1 VDEYDRMIAAINEK
15 EREDIKQRDALL
27 ISKIEYEAFRS
38 NSYKPLI
45 EDLNDRIEQYEKLI
59 QNQREARIEV
69 KKNLIHCN
77 NFTDEGIY
85 YCIVQNYRGGT
96 MKIIRE
102 SIHAVIFVEKSIP
115 YLVEVAPI
123 YIPRVR
129 TIRKKWNIYSSIQG
143 TFTKGI
149 LEGLVVIRYNDG
161 SFYEGPYIP
170 ETAIDHRGKAIDEAK
185 ARNHYGVY
193 TLSDGRIF
201 EGYTVDNHFDVRN
214 LNSFYRLTLP
224 NKKGIYEGYF
234 CDEQFHGSG
243 MFTYEDGS
251 VYEGHW
257 FRGTRFGH
265 GQYRSSEGWTYEG
278 FYDTDRRH
286 RLGII
291 NYPNGSCYM
300 GEWFYDDIKGKGI
313 YITPLRDVYRG
324 ELLNKLFH
332 GVGELLYAD
341 GSKYIG
347 DFKDGIRCGK
357 GIFTDSVGHEYY
369 GNFINDVK
377 HGEHVVKLI
386 ISTEEVGQ
394 DNYEIRIGQ
403 YENGNLIKWKLKFSN
418 PIATKQF
425 IKLFKKN
432 RDMFDSVYS
441 MILAKNLPALPDGID
456 ANNDQVKN
464 IIYKIRQEAG
474 MLVGEHALKQAM
486 AQLDALLKP
495 INEKKKLIENYN
507 AEIEKLCF
515 QKATLDYEANR
526 YNTTYNNFMSKYDK
540 LSQQNEQYWIDDPTE
555 IRYKFNLAC
564 KALDTLSVDDYFRF
578 HNHRVIPPFVQKIF
592 DGICCLLNLDL
603 DWNVQTMLVSDALT
617 NSRNG
622 DEEAVRLNYKCK
634 LAELMKTYKVYD
646 YVNIQRSDVLDII
659 LADIRF
665 HRDSYYVQSTGPCG
679 PILVDWV
686 KINFQY
692 IKAARKIYKQLRTAE
707 EFKMNGY
714 RAKANRNKRKD
725 EVQEI
730 EKKIEIKRGIATIE
744 QIDLEELQHGLL
756 KAHDLLEFIAA
767 RFTFS
772 GSEARM
778 DYYKLFEQ
786 KIEAKRDVFTIEVT
800 LQGII
805 DQVIIRSE
813 KEKYDQK
820 NAILA
825 SGQKW
830 IEPEVIKPL
839 IRDWILEE
847 VITQQNI
854 QIEKGQTIGYW
865 FEPEDTD
872 LKTEYTAQLI
882 SLIIDIV
889 TAKMNDTLNDKAEA
903 RSWISRKGKFL
914 SSRFLFI
921 EAWRCWEQKAIEIR
935 DNRAVE
941 NWEQIF
947 GDTDSCARMAMEAK
961 LSVRMSS
968 IARDQAKIWAKCH
981 PDEIKAAEIAMSNE
995 FESMYEN
1002 GEDIAVEALAVI
1014 ESDSDE
1020 ISPTIKACC
1029 SCWIRLH
1036 PDEMNKA
1043 RDAKNKYLADLFHDQ
1058 YPDNTGETCFKILN
1072 GWGNSEEMQWVEYAD
1087 HWKSFHM
1094 EEYDK
1099 CSIAILKEMANEFI
1113 EKYPVN
1119 TYISAA
1125 EIIEKNAVVSYIT
1138 DEEIKAQ
1145 YIVDEKDLLNANTW
1159 GTLNQGM
1166 LRKGRNNLQKE
1177 FLGEVKNQW
1186 NDLELQT
1193 ENFTKG
1199 SSLMINSN
1207 DIEDR
1212 FLGFRNRLLN
1222 KFAWLYGYL
1231 CLQYDV
1237 TLKAIENHILMD
1249 PIEKTIHRVRPS
1261 LREKYIKD
1269 KDREYLQEKNRLE
1282 KLSVSY
1288 LEKISLWNT
1297 YFGIVNKSEELQEL
1311 YYNT

>member
-1 VDEYDRMIAAINEK
+1 MIAAICEK
-15 EREDIKQRDALL
+15 EKEDIKQRDAL
-27 ISKIEYEAFRS
+27 IINRIEFEAFRS
-38 NSYKPLI
+38 DSYKAMI
-45 EDLNDRIEQYEKLI
+45 DDLNVRIEQYEIAI
-59 QNQREARIEV
+59 QNQRELRIKI
-69 KKNLIHCN
+69 KKNIIYCN

-85 YCIVQNYRGGT
+85 YCMVQNYRGGT
-96 MKIIRE
+96 MKIIRQ
-102 SIHAVIFVEKSIP
+102 SIRAVVVVEKSIP
-115 YLVEVAPI
+115 YLVDVAPI

-143 TFTKGI
+143 TFSKGL
-149 LEGLVVIRYNDG
+149 LEGIVVIRYNDG

-170 ETAIDHRGKAIDEAK
+170 ETAIDYRGITLPEAK

-193 TLSDGRIF
+193 TLSDGRVF

-224 NKKGIYEGYF
+224 NKKGVYEGYF

-278 FYDTDRRH
+278 FYDTNRKH

-291 NYPNGSCYM
+291 NWPNGSCYM
-300 GEWFYDDIKGKGI
+300 GEWFYDNIQGKGI
-313 YITPLRDVYRG
+313 FITSLRDVYRG
-324 ELLNKLFH
+324 ELVNKLFH

-347 DFKDGIRCGK
+347 DFKDGLRCGK
-357 GIFTDSVGHEYY
+357 GIFTDSTGFEYY

-386 ISTEEVGQ
+386 IDTEEIGQ

-403 YENGNLIKWKLKFSN
+403 YEYGNLIKWKLKFSN
-418 PIATKQF
+418 PVATKQF

-486 AQLDALLKP
+486 AQLDALLTP
-495 INEKKKLIENYN
+495 INQKKKIIEDINI
-507 AEIEKLCF
+507 EIEKLSV
-515 QKATLDYEANR
+515 QKSLLDYEANR
-526 YNTTYNNFMSKYDK
+526 YFIQYDNLMSKYDK
-540 LSQQNEQYWIDDPTE
+540 SSQQNEQYWIDDRTE
-555 IRYKFNLAC
+555 IRYKFSLAC

-578 HNHRVIPPFVQKIF
+578 HNHRVIPPFVQKIL
-592 DGICCLLNLDL
+592 DAICCLLNIDL
-603 DWNVQTMLVSDALT
+603 DWNLQTMLLSDALT

-646 YVNIQRSDVLDII
+646 YNTIQKSDVLDVV

-692 IKAARKIYKQLRTAE
+692 IKAARKIYKQLHTSE
-707 EFKMNGY
+707 QFKTNAY
-714 RAKANRNKRKD
+714 RAKAIHVKKKE
-725 EVQEI
+725 EVKEI
-730 EKKIEIKRGIATIE
+730 EKKIEIKRAIVITE
-744 QIDLEELQHGLL
+744 QIILEELQHGLL

-767 RFTFS
+767 RFTFA
-772 GSEARM
+772 GSEANL
-778 DYYKLFEQ
+778 DYYKIFEQ
-786 KIEAKRDVFTIEVT
+786 KIEAKRDLFTIEVT

-805 DQVIIRSE
+805 NEVIIRSE
-813 KEKYDQK
+813 KDKQTEI

-830 IEPEVIKPL
+830 IEPVVIKPQ
-839 IRDWILEE
+839 IKDWILEE
-847 VITQQNI
+847 VCTQQNI
-854 QIEKGQTIGYW
+854 QIEKGQTLGYW
-865 FEPEDTD
+865 FEPEETD
-872 LKTEYTAQLI
+872 ITKEYTTQLI
-882 SLIIDIV
+882 SLIIDLV
-889 TAKMNDTLNDKAEA
+889 TAKINDTLNDKAEA
-903 RSWISRKGKFL
+903 KSWISRKGKFI
-914 SSRFLFI
+914 SSRFLFV
-921 EAWRCWEQKAIEIR
+921 ETWRCWEHKAIVIR
-935 DNRAVE
+935 DNRAIE

-947 GDTDSCARMAMEAK
+947 GDSDSCARMAIEAK

-968 IARDQAKIWAKCH
+968 IARDQAKIWAKRH
-981 PDEIKAAEIAMSNE
+981 PDEIRAAEIAMSNE
-995 FESMYEN
+995 FEAMYEN
-1002 GEDIAVEALAVI
+1002 GEDIATEAFAVI

-1020 ISPTIKACC
+1020 ITPTIKACC
-1029 SCWIRLH
+1029 SSWIRLH
-1036 PDEMNKA
+1036 PEEMNIA
-1043 RDAKNKYLADLFHDQ
+1043 RDTKNKYLANLFQDQ

-1072 GWGNSEEMQWVEYAD
+1072 GWGNSEEMEWVEYAD

-1094 EEYDK
+1094 EEYER
-1099 CSIAILKEMANEFI
+1099 CSATILKEMANEFI
-1113 EKYPVN
+1113 DKYPVN
-1119 TYISAA
+1119 TYLSAA
-1125 EIIEKNAVVSYIT
+1125 EIIEKGDVVGYII

-1145 YIVDEKDLLNANTW
+1145 YVVDEKDLLNAYTW
-1159 GTLNQGM
+1159 GTLNQGL

-1177 FLGEVKNQW
+1177 YLGEIKKQW

-1199 SSLMINSN
+1199 SALMVAS
-1207 DIEDR
+1207 DGIEDR
-1212 FLGFRNRLLN
+1212 FLGFRNRLSN
-1222 KFAWLYGYL
+1222 KFAWLYGYI
-1231 CLQYDV
+1231 CLQNDL
-1237 TLKAIENHILMD
+1237 TIKAIENHILID
-1249 PIEKTIHRVRPS
+1249 PIEKTIHRIRPS

-1288 LEKISLWNT
+1288 LEKISIWNT
-1297 YFGIVNKSEELQEL
+1297 YFGIVNQGEELLE
-1311 YYNT
+1311 YYNS